1 MAEVS
6 KLSTRLNNLK
16 ARADAIYG
24 DPSTPSS
31 TTGYGMNSRTGTKAA
46 LQLFAKNFNAATGVN
61 YTSNQIT
68 LASHSMQNG
77 DYVEYDANGND
88 PIVGNLIEDAHYYV
102 RSINANTVE
111 LYYEYDQDT
120 GTFSRIVDLLSGST
134 GTHILNHLQGDI
146 SRQSDYFNLYL
157 DIASCRVHQIGAS
170 YNVPNS
176 ATIQVG
182 DKSFEQYIIDL
193 EDLMTLVESEYGIL
207 DPNQFSLGN
216 LRDGTN
222 TNITSTRT
230 SAWNGTITHE
240 FQLNFPDAGS
250 RTGYFNAG
258 GDVRMFQNLTGGSGS
273 KTADWR
279 NILNNAGTIIFSAS
293 GTSRLNQGP
302 GGSVTASITPYNLT
316 TSYQTIFTISGAS
329 YAANRMDVQV
339 KTSGAALVFRVR
351 FRDLD
356 TGGSG
361 LPGGTF
367 GPDPVD
373 ENVNGTISNTVTVNR
388 PNGSFTVGGDAYD
401 TVNYSYLTG
410 LTTINL

>member
-1 MAEVS
+1 MANVQ
-6 KLSTRLNNLK
+6 LLATRLNNL
-16 ARADAIYG
+16 RSRIRAIYG
-24 DPSTPSS
+24 DPSVPTSA
-31 TTGYGMNSRTGTKAA
+31 TGYGMDLRSGTVAA
-46 LQLFAKNFNAATGVN
+46 LSLIQKTFNAATNVN

-68 LASHSMQNG
+68 LSSHNITSG
-77 DYVEYDANGND
+77 DRVEYDANGND
-88 PIVGNLIEDAHYYV
+88 PIIGNLIEDAHYYV
-102 RSINANTVE
+102 QSIDSNTVA
-111 LYYEYDQDT
+111 LYYEYDKDT
-120 GTFSRIVDLLSGST
+120 GVFSRIVDLLSGST
-134 GTHILNHLQGDI
+134 GSHIFYHLDGDI
-146 SRQSDYFNLYL
+146 AKHSDYFDMYL
-157 DIASCRVHQIGAS
+157 DIASCRVHQIGSS
-170 YNVPNS
+170 YAVPNS
-176 ATIQVG
+176 ATIQIG
-182 DKSFEQYIIDL
+182 SLNFEQYIVDL

-230 SAWNGTITHE
+230 SSWNGEIRHE

-258 GDVRMFQNLTGGSGS
+258 GDVRLFQNLTGGSGA
-273 KTADWR
+273 KTNDWK
-279 NILNNAGTIIFSAS
+279 NIINNAGTIIFSAG

-302 GGSVTASITPYNLT
+302 GGSVNALINPYNLT
-316 TSYQTIFTISGAS
+316 SSYQQIFTISGAS
-329 YAANRMDVQV
+329 YAANRMDIEV

-356 TGGSG
+356 SGGSG

-367 GPDPVD
+367 GPNPID
-373 ENVNGTISNTVTVNR
+373 ENVNGTISNAVTVNR
-388 PNGSFTVGGDAYD
+388 PNGSFVVGGVTYD